1 MKTKRIVLTGGPGSG
16 KTALIKYLEND
27 GYKVMHE
34 ISRDVTLEAQR
45 QGIEQLFLV
54 NPILFS
60 EKLLEGRLKQF
71 NDGKKCTAPILFYDR
86 GMPDVTAYMDF
97 VKVHYPVNF
106 SEICTEYRYN
116 EVFVLPPWEEI
127 YEKDNQRYE
136 SFEQA
141 EKIFHFLKNGYEN
154 YGYKTQEVPVGTL
167 EERANF
173 ILANIN

>member
-1 MKTKRIVLTGGPGSG
+1 
-16 KTALIKYLEND
+16 
-27 GYKVMHE
+27 
-34 ISRDVTLEAQR
+34 VTLEAQR

-106 SEICTEYRYN
+106 SEICTEYR
-116 EVFVLPPWEEI
+116 
-127 YEKDNQRYE
+127 
-136 SFEQA
+136 
-141 EKIFHFLKNGYEN
+141 
-154 YGYKTQEVPVGTL
+154 
-167 EERANF
+167 
-173 ILANIN
+173 